1 MGPGA
6 FERGREGKEG
16 REEGE
21 AEDAAKAVEG
31 AVEDEVAG
39 TVDVGGFDRAGRAGR
54 VGRVGRVGEA
64 GEAEA
69 AIAIG
74 SCTFSSTSLLFF
86 ASLCDSLIFLTIDN
100 DFLRDF
106 FGTGGALSLSLAVV
120 VAVVSVVVPA

>member
-39 TVDVGGFDRAGRAGR
+39 TVDVGGFDRAGR

>member
-39 TVDVGGFDRAGRAGR
+39 TVDVGGFDRAGR

-64 GEAEA
+64 GEA